1 MIKKIRDLDYY
12 EILNVRVNA
21 SPRDIENAYLLALAT
36 YHQEGLASYG
46 VFMDEERSVILN
58 SIEEAFRTLRDPE
71 KRKAYDAQVRDRLPE
86 IPQKAAFRK
95 STTPL
100 MIEDAA
106 GESGFWEKI
115 RSAVAPDRR
124 RKARSDPGRDGDRKD
139 WLSRADDSY
148 YYGEFLKKVRERQ
161 GLSLEDIAEKCGV
174 DPFKLRSLEEEISG
188 PPQNGKKTLDLLRCY
203 AKCLGLDT
211 DNGKDSPPLP
221 RFR

>member
-1 MIKKIRDLDYY
+1 MIKKIKDLDYY
-12 EILNVRVNA
+12 EVLNVRVNA
-21 SPRDIENAYLLALAT
+21 SQRDIENAYLLALAT

-46 VFMDEERSVILN
+46 VLMDEERAVILN

-71 KRKAYDAQVRDRLPE
+71 KRRVYDAQVRDRLPE

-95 STTPL
+95 SITPL
-100 MIEDAA
+100 VIEDAA
-106 GESGFWEKI
+106 GESGLWAKLK
-115 RSAVAPDRR
+115 STVAPARR
-124 RKARSDPGRDGDRKD
+124 QSARRHPGRNGDGKD
-139 WLSRADDSY
+139 WLSHVDDFY

-188 PPQNGKKTLDLLRCY
+188 PPQNGKKTIDLLRCY